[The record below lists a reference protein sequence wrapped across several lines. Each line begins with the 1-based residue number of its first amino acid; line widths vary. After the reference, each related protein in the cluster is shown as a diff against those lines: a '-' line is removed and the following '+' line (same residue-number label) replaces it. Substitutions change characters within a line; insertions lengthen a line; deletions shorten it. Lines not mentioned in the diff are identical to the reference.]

1 MSKYTVIMDSYD
13 KGRPVHDRHLV
24 NETKNATHL
33 TEAMSYLRQMVT
45 ELRYPG
51 FDNDYITQYNDN
63 RLFFAIK
70 IDPDTPILRTE
81 SYVRVRIVENNW
93 ED

>member
-1 MSKYTVIMDSYD
+1 MDSYD
-13 KGRPVHDRHLV
+13 KGRPTHDRHLL
-24 NETKNATHL
+24 NESRNASTL
-33 TEAMSYLRQMVT
+33 TEAKEYLRQMVID
-45 ELRYPG
+45 LKYPG
-51 FDNDYITQYNDN
+51 FHDDHIVQYDDD